1 MKRVLATGIAV
12 AVGDGTLLGAAL
24 ALGWTAIAVAAAVV
38 GVVGAVLVAL
48 SAPAART
55 AAPATVTLGLP
66 LRDDKARS
74 ETAETEPARQTAPV
88 RDEVPVGAVGTPSPV
103 AA

>member
-24 ALGWTAIAVAAAVV
+24 ALGWTVIAVAAAVV

-55 AAPATVTLGLP
+55 AAHATVTLGLP
-66 LRDDKARS
+66 LRDEKARS

-88 RDEVPVGAVGTPSPV
+88 RDEVPVGAVVTPSPV